1 MDNNVFIW
9 IAGFAASSA
18 FVNSLGILTIFR
30 YSEWAKRAKTYFICF
45 AAGMLI
51 STPLMLA
58 LPNALKKSSNAGFLA
73 LAGFLFM
80 VFSNKLIRH
89 RTKEE
94 PLAFGITA
102 AEGIAIHS
110 LVDGVIYVV
119 TFKASVLIGI
129 LAGIGLVVHE
139 FAEGIIT
146 YTTLL
151 KGKVSRKTAMIY
163 AFFIAA
169 LTTPIGAFAA
179 YPFINRVSP
188 TTIGLMLGFASGVL
202 IYISASHLL
211 PEVRDSEKKHSI
223 VAFLIGVALA
233 GFIVLTKI

>member
-1 MDNNVFIW
+1 MTNNTFIW
-9 IAGFAASSA
+9 IAGFAISA
-18 FVNSLGILTIFR
+18 AVVNTLGILTIFR
-30 YSEWAKRAKTYFICF
+30 FREWAKKVKTYFICF

-58 LPNALKKSSNAGFLA
+58 LPNALEKSSNAGFLA

-89 RTKEE
+89 RTREE
-94 PLAFGITA
+94 PLAFGVTA
-102 AEGIAIHS
+102 VEGIAIHS
-110 LVDGVIYVV
+110 FVDGVVYVV
-119 TFKASVLIGI
+119 TFEASVLIGI
-129 LAGIGLVVHE
+129 MAGIGLVVHE

-146 YTTLL
+146 YTALL
-151 KGKVSRKTAMIY
+151 KGNVREKSAMVY

-169 LTTPIGAFAA
+169 LTTPIGAFLA
-179 YPFINRVSP
+179 YPFINKFSGP
-188 TTIGLMLGFASGVL
+188 NIGLMLGFVSGVL

-211 PEVRDSEKKHSI
+211 PEVRGTDKKHSL
-223 VAFLIGVALA
+223 VAFLIGVGLA

>member
-1 MDNNVFIW
+1 
-9 IAGFAASSA
+9 
-18 FVNSLGILTIFR
+18 
-30 YSEWAKRAKTYFICF
+30 
-45 AAGMLI
+45 MLI

-58 LPNALKKSSNAGFLA
+58 LPNALKKSSNAGFFA

-80 VFSNKLIRH
+80 VFSNKFIRH

-94 PLAFGITA
+94 PLAFGVTA
-102 AEGIAIHS
+102 VEGIAIHS

-119 TFKASVLIGI
+119 TFEVSVMLGI

-151 KGKVSRKTAMIY
+151 KGNVREKAAMAY

-179 YPFINRVSP
+179 YPFIDKFGDTS
-188 TTIGLMLGFASGVL
+188 IGMMLGFVSGVL
-202 IYISASHLL
+202 IYVSASHLL
-211 PEVRDSEKKHSI
+211 PEVRDSEKKHSL

>member
-1 MDNNVFIW
+1 MENNTFIW
-9 IAGFAASSA
+9 IAGFAISA
-18 FVNSLGILTIFR
+18 ALVNSLGILTIFQFKD
-30 YSEWAKRAKTYFICF
+30 WAKRTKSYFICF

-58 LPNALKKSSNAGFLA
+58 LPDALEKSNNAGFLA

-89 RTKEE
+89 QTKEE
-94 PLAFGITA
+94 PLAFGVTA
-102 AEGIAIHS
+102 VEGIAIHS

-119 TFKASVLIGI
+119 TFEASVLIGI
-129 LAGIGLVVHE
+129 MTGIGLVVHE

-151 KGKVSRKTAMIY
+151 KGEVQKKSAMFY
-163 AFFIAA
+163 AFLIAA
-169 LTTPIGAFAA
+169 LTTPIGAFVA
-179 YPFINRVSP
+179 YPFVKKLGTSS
-188 TTIGLMLGFASGVL
+188 TGLMLGFVSGVL
-202 IYISASHLL
+202 IYVSASHLL
-211 PEVRDSEKKHSI
+211 PEVRDSEKKHSLG
-223 VAFLIGVALA
+223 AFLLGVGLA

>member
-1 MDNNVFIW
+1 MGTNTFTW
-9 IAGFAASSA
+9 ITAFAISA
-18 FVNSLGILTIFR
+18 ALVNGLGILTIFR
-30 YSEWAKRAKTYFICF
+30 FKEWAKRAKAYFICF

-58 LPNALKKSSNAGFLA
+58 LPNALEKSGNAGFFA

-80 VFSNKLIRH
+80 LFSNKFIRH

-102 AEGIAIHS
+102 VEGIAIHS

-129 LAGIGLVVHE
+129 MAGTGLLVHE

-146 YTTLL
+146 YTALL
-151 KGKVSRKTAMIY
+151 KGNIREKSAMVY
-163 AFFIAA
+163 AFFVAA
-169 LTTPIGAFAA
+169 LTTPIGAFVA
-179 YPFINRVSP
+179 YPFIDKFSASNV
-188 TTIGLMLGFASGVL
+188 GLLLGFVSGVL
-202 IYISASHLL
+202 IYVSASHLL
-211 PEVRDSEKKHSI
+211 PEARDSDRKHSI
-223 VAFLIGVALA
+223 VAFLLGVVIA

>member
-1 MDNNVFIW
+1 MDNNIFIW
-9 IAGFAASSA
+9 IAGFAISA
-18 FVNSLGILTIFR
+18 ALVNSLGILTIFR
-30 YSEWAKRAKTYFICF
+30 FSEWAKEAKSYFICF

-58 LPNALKKSSNAGFLA
+58 LPSALKKSANAGFLA

-94 PLAFGITA
+94 PLAFGVTA

-119 TFKASVLIGI
+119 TFEASVLIGI
-129 LAGIGLVVHE
+129 MAGIGLVVHE

-146 YTTLL
+146 YTALL
-151 KGKVSRKTAMIY
+151 KGNMKRKSAMVY
-163 AFFIAA
+163 AFLIAA
-169 LTTPIGAFAA
+169 LTTPIGAFVA
-179 YPFINRVSP
+179 YPFIDKVNDQS
-188 TTIGLMLGFASGVL
+188 IGLMLGFVSGVL
-202 IYISASHLL
+202 IYVSASHLL
-211 PEVRDSEKKHSI
+211 PEVRDSEKKHSL
-223 VAFLIGVALA
+223 VAFLVGVALA

>member
-1 MDNNVFIW
+1 MEENTFVW
-9 IAGFAASSA
+9 IAGFAASA
-18 FVNSLGILTIFR
+18 ALVNGLGILTIFKF
-30 YSEWAKRAKTYFICF
+30 SEWAKKAKTYFICF

-58 LPNALKKSSNAGFLA
+58 LPNALKKSSNAGFFA

-80 VFSNKLIRH
+80 VFSNKFIRH

-94 PLAFGITA
+94 PLAFGVTA
-102 AEGIAIHS
+102 VEGIAIHS

-119 TFKASVLIGI
+119 TFEVSVMLGI

-151 KGKVSRKTAMIY
+151 KGNVREKAAMAY

-179 YPFINRVSP
+179 YPFIDKFGDTS
-188 TTIGLMLGFASGVL
+188 IGMMLGFVSGVL
-202 IYISASHLL
+202 IYVSASHLL
-211 PEVRDSEKKHSI
+211 PEVRDSEKKHSL

>member
-1 MDNNVFIW
+1 MENNTFAW
-9 IAGFAASSA
+9 IAGFAISAA
-18 FVNSLGILTIFR
+18 FVNSLGIITIFR
-30 YSEWAKRAKTYFICF
+30 FNKWAKKAKTYFICF

-58 LPNALKKSSNAGFLA
+58 LPKAFERSGNAGFLA

-80 VFSNKLIRH
+80 VFSNKFIRY
-89 RTKEE
+89 RTREE
-94 PLAFGITA
+94 PLAFGVTA
-102 AEGIAIHS
+102 VEGIAIHS

-119 TFKASVLIGI
+119 TFEASILIGI
-129 LAGIGLVVHE
+129 MAGLGLVIHE

-146 YTTLL
+146 YTVLL
-151 KGKVSRKTAMIY
+151 RGNVKRRTAMVY

-179 YPFINRVSP
+179 YPFIDKFTDSS
-188 TTIGLMLGFASGVL
+188 IGLMLGFASGVL

-211 PEVRDSEKKHSI
+211 PEVRDTEKKHSL
-223 VAFLIGVALA
+223 VAFLLGVCFA
-233 GFIVLTKI
+233 GFIVLVRI